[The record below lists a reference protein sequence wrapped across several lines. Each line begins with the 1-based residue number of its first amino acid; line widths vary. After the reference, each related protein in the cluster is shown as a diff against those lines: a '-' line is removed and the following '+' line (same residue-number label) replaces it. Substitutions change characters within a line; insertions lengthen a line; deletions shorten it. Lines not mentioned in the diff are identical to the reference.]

1 MIKEI
6 CRINTLN
13 KRKSIIIL
21 MVLLFIT
28 FITLYIYRP
37 YIYSNNIFDYSL
49 ANSLPSLLN
58 TLIIYKVIY
67 CLNKSIEKNN
77 VDKILLMFAVPIGC
91 ILSELIQKTLYL
103 GTYDFND
110 IIFIILS
117 IPVIFLL
124 EKFNWLLLWIIFKL
138 IGNKF

>member
-124 EKFNWLLLWIIFKL
+124 EKFN
-138 IGNKF
+138 